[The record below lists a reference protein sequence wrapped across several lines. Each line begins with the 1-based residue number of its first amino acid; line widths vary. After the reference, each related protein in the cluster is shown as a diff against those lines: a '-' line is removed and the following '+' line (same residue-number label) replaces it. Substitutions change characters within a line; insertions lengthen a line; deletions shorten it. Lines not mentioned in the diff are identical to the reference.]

1 MRVGLLQLNPVIC
14 DFKGNCEKIF
24 QAAQMAFEAGADF
37 CVTPELAVI
46 GYPPDDL
53 ILREDI
59 LVQCVHSVKDL
70 AIRTKNFGPL
80 LVGTPWRS
88 GPDSTRLYNA
98 ACLLADGRIDKV
110 FSKTLLPEYDVFYE
124 KRYFASAQNPGVFE
138 FMGRKIGVT
147 ICEDVWNDPDF
158 WGQTGVDGQP
168 VRSLCAEGAQMI
180 INLSASPF
188 SVGKHRL
195 IKAML
200 GSLSAKYNVDL
211 LFCNQVG
218 GFDDL
223 VFSGRS
229 MAFDAHGRLTA
240 SALEFAEDVLVVD
253 TKNPEKNRLSAH
265 DLSSSSEIWQALV
278 LGTAD
283 YVRKSG
289 FNNVL
294 VGLSGGLD
302 SSVTAAV
309 AVQALGCEQVTGVL
323 MPSPYSSPGSIEH
336 SLELAANLGIK
347 THTLPIS
354 ELMQAYDLIL
364 APIFKDYQPDVT
376 EENIQARIRANL
388 LMAMSNKQ
396 VKMLL
401 ATGNKSEMAV
411 GYSTIYGDMAGG
423 LAVLADVAKTSVY
436 KLADWLNKTKNKP
449 FIPREIIAKP
459 PSAELRPGQMDRD
472 TLPEYEILDPILS
485 LYIEKGSSFNE
496 ICALGHDPDLVQKI
510 MYMVDRAEFKRS
522 QAPPG
527 IRITEKA
534 FGRGRRMPLTA
545 KCVHDRSTADS

>member
-14 DFKGNCEKIF
+14 DFKGNCEKIVH
-24 QAAQMAFEAGADF
+24 AAQRAFENKADF
-37 CVTPELAVI
+37 CVAPELAVT

-53 ILREDI
+53 LLRADI
-59 LVQCVHSVKDL
+59 LEECEHSVKEL
-70 AIRTKNFGPL
+70 ASRTKNFGPL
-80 LVGTPWRS
+80 LIGTPWRAV
-88 GPDSTRLYNA
+88 PDSTQLYNA
-98 ACLLADGRIDKV
+98 ACLLVDGRIDKV
-110 FSKTLLPEYDVFYE
+110 FGKTLLPEYDVFYE
-124 KRYFASAQNPGVFE
+124 KRYFASVQSPGVFE
-138 FMGRKIGVT
+138 LMGRKIGVT

-158 WGQTGVDGQP
+158 WGRTGDDDQP
-168 VRSLCAEGAQMI
+168 VRSLCAKGAQMI

-188 SVGKHRL
+188 SVGKHRV

-200 GSLSAKYNVDL
+200 GSMSAKYSVDL

-218 GFDDL
+218 GFEDL

-229 MAFDAHGRLTA
+229 MAFDAQGRLTA

-253 TKNPEKNRLSAH
+253 TINSENNRLSVH

-294 VGLSGGLD
+294 IGLSGGLD

-309 AVQALGCEQVTGVL
+309 AVQALGSGQVTGVL
-323 MPSPYSSPGSIEH
+323 MPSPYSSPGSIDH
-336 SLELAANLGIK
+336 SLDLSVNLEIK

-354 ELMQAYDLIL
+354 ELMQAYDQIL
-364 APIFKDYQPDVT
+364 APVFKGYQPDVT

-396 VKMLL
+396 GKMLL

-436 KLADWLNKTKNKP
+436 TLARWLNKTRGKTI
-449 FIPREIIAKP
+449 IPREIISKS

-472 TLPEYEILDPILS
+472 TLPDYEVLDPILS
-485 LYIEKGSSFNE
+485 LYVEKGSSFNE
-496 ICALGHDPDLVQKI
+496 ICALGYDPDLAQRI
-510 MYMVDRAEFKRS
+510 IYMVDKAEFKRA

-545 KCVHDRSTADS
+545 KCSHDRSAADG